1 MELKK
6 TQYVL
11 KQIIPNN
18 VLTLSVK
25 TDEGLKDIIAWA
37 HIEIERDG
45 IYQNEIVPLIVM
57 GYQLVSI
64 VTPEFE
70 IVKKE
75 ENEKS

>member
-6 TQYVL
+6 TKYVL
-11 KQIIPNN
+11 KQIIANN
-18 VLTLSVK
+18 VLTLAVK
-25 TDEGLKDIIAWA
+25 TDGGLKDIIAWA

-64 VTPEFE
+64 VTPDFE
-70 IVKKE
+70 IVSKIKPKK
-75 ENEKS
+75 K